1 MVRMIALIRINN
13 LSGFNSCR
21 ERVPATLEPYGG
33 ELRFR
38 SEKPMT
44 LDDENG
50 LGDFCQIALFWFPSQ
65 GAMTDWYESD
75 AYHDL
80 LSLRA
85 SAGRFTIIGV
95 NPE

>member
-1 MVRMIALIRINN
+1 MVRMVALIRINN
-13 LSGFNSCR
+13 LSDFNSYR
-21 ERVPATLEPYGG
+21 KQVPLTLEPYGG

-38 SEKPMT
+38 WEKPIT

-50 LGDFCQIALFWFPSQ
+50 LGDFSQIAFFRFPTQ
-65 GAMTDWYESD
+65 EAMTHWYESD

-85 SAGRFTIIGV
+85 SAGTFTVIGM
-95 NPE
+95 NSE